1 MFEVPRQQPL
11 LDSGLMTISERVG
24 LGLLRLNDVI
34 EWHYLRQW
42 KKNVLVTKENKDMI
56 DNHSS
61 KVDVYPSIRPISTL
75 SVTTNSDKETGR
87 FATSV
92 GDSAFRQKTYL

>member
-1 MFEVPRQQPL
+1 MRSTNALVQEAKQAFEQAEFNVKVDKMFEVPRQQPL

-42 KKNVLVTKENKDMI
+42 KKNVLMT
-56 DNHSS
+56 
-61 KVDVYPSIRPISTL
+61 
-75 SVTTNSDKETGR
+75 
-87 FATSV
+87 
-92 GDSAFRQKTYL
+92 